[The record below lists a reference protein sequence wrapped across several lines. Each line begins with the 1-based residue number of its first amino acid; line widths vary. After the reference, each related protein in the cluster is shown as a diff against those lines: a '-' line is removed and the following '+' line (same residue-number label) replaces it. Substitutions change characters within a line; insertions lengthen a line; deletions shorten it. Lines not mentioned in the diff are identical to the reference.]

1 VSSWKASTG
10 VRAQLNPRGEDEVAD
25 ADYVNFIRRF
35 PPSKLVS
42 LVAAVAPDY
51 AFNQAD
57 YATNNLITPWGLA
70 DVTRVSLTFSNEY
83 RAAEP
88 TVEDLL
94 TCLDMHN
101 RLGHPGLKAQEP
113 DAAANTVLQLAFYQF
128 PFQRPAAF
136 LTGRSIA
143 LFEQTLFP
151 DPSEVEVMHS
161 DWQNDLLGCT
171 LSEYT
176 GVTQLLAAA
185 AKPNGGRFDPAW
197 IEKPELQDLTDI
209 FDPTITRRMLTKFL
223 AAPASGFRQRD
234 PERSSIGRRFT
245 FNPLVEFPVV
255 SGLGSDLLMPVPD
268 FVLRKPTPSGL
279 YFTGLRRW
287 GEAFTRDLGKLFEA
301 YVGRHLALIPGATL
315 HPEIVYGKNQAKSI
329 DWILVFPDLV
339 LLVEVKLARPKQA
352 VQSGAKGAAEALR
365 AALDKAHK
373 QLDTTYE
380 LIQSRQPEFEH
391 IPADRLTLGIVVTL
405 EDFHVVNSP
414 LHRPWFSSSTK
425 LPTLAVPVEEL
436 EGIVCLGPATSKF
449 LTENI
454 TSTNT
459 AANLRMALSRHTIP
473 HNPILTAGLD
483 ATPIRR
489 VTDVAA
495 AHAQAEATPNRPR
508 GCHAG

>member
-1 VSSWKASTG
+1 MSSWKASTG

-279 YFTGLRRW
+279 YFTTSENCSRPTSDATWHLSRALPFIPRSST
-287 GEAFTRDLGKLFEA
+287 ARTRPSRSTGSSFFPTSCYSWRSSWRGPNKPFSQ
-301 YVGRHLALIPGATL
+301 VPRGRP
-315 HPEIVYGKNQAKSI
+315 
-329 DWILVFPDLV
+329 
-339 LLVEVKLARPKQA
+339 RPY
-352 VQSGAKGAAEALR
+352 ALR
-365 AALDKAHK
+365 S
-373 QLDTTYE
+373 TRPT
-380 LIQSRQPEFEH
+380 S
-391 IPADRLTLGIVVTL
+391 
-405 EDFHVVNSP
+405 NSTP
-414 LHRPWFSSSTK
+414 
-425 LPTLAVPVEEL
+425 PT
-436 EGIVCLGPATSKF
+436 S
-449 LTENI
+449 
-454 TSTNT
+454 
-459 AANLRMALSRHTIP
+459 
-473 HNPILTAGLD
+473 
-483 ATPIRR
+483 
-489 VTDVAA
+489 
-495 AHAQAEATPNRPR
+495 
-508 GCHAG
+508 